1 MPPQAAQELTYP
13 SRPWPTLLAEP
24 SRRKKKIKAPAGASS
39 DRLVGPRT
47 SSPTWALD
55 GGGEHATLLD
65 EELHRNAGGAMPMMM
80 RMNLIP
86 CTFVVH

>member
-1 MPPQAAQELTYP
+1 MV
-13 SRPWPTLLAEP
+13 
-24 SRRKKKIKAPAGASS
+24 SRRRPGVSMLLSYQIKAPAGASS

-86 CTFVVH
+86 YTFVVH